1 MAFPSPRH
9 PGDVAGLAFGL
20 TDAQTYVGEP
30 ACVIG
35 GGTSAAEAVIAIA
48 NAKGVGGDPSPV
60 YWSYRGDKMP
70 KVSKAL
76 ADVFFEAFM
85 GHGNIRYLP
94 GSEPIAMLNA
104 DGNVCLSLRTGRVS
118 AQGRPTETTHFE
130 FAKRFCIAC
139 IGEDIPEA
147 LLARLGVPLAT
158 GGAANKSRPVV
169 TPLLETRQANV
180 YLAGDVLSPAY
191 FETTDFGSD
200 PSQFG
205 EIKRRGNIKA
215 ALRDGVL
222 VAEVIAQKI
231 AGRVKVEVK
240 LDFEDDTPLA
250 AEAAPPEHAAPPTRV
265 LGACSLVSILASG
278 VEANEFALERERVTT
293 IGRRGADIVFADDS
307 ALADVHASIL
317 FEQGGFL
324 IRGEGK
330 DRTVLLQPS
339 PERSLELDRGAV
351 IRAGRQWVVVGDRHR
366 AEVVGHFD
374 RSGKRLATFE
384 LREGST
390 VVGRQAPDLTIAPED
405 GSLSRRHFALT
416 LKAARVSVKDLG
428 SANGTQVVVTAPVRL
443 VDGDRILVGSQ
454 VLAFRDERGLRMPA
468 QRISFDTQLG
478 PVPAGPQP
486 AAGPASGSRRPGEP
500 RAPESPRP
508 APAASEIGVFFDGV
522 NRFVSCA
529 KGQTICDVAEKA
541 GIRIPADCHRG
552 FCGEDP
558 VRIVEGVANLNAI
571 GSAERSTLEDICS
584 LAPGPYRLACMA
596 RVSGAVRIELANR
609 K

>member
-1 MAFPSPRH
+1 MTRH
-9 PGDVAGLAFGL
+9 
-20 TDAQTYVGEP
+20 
-30 ACVIG
+30 C
-35 GGTSAAEAVIAIA
+35 
-48 NAKGVGGDPSPV
+48 
-60 YWSYRGDKMP
+60 
-70 KVSKAL
+70 
-76 ADVFFEAFM
+76 
-85 GHGNIRYLP
+85 
-94 GSEPIAMLNA
+94 
-104 DGNVCLSLRTGRVS
+104 
-118 AQGRPTETTHFE
+118 
-130 FAKRFCIAC
+130 
-139 IGEDIPEA
+139 
-147 LLARLGVPLAT
+147 
-158 GGAANKSRPVV
+158 SRPEQ
-169 TPLLETRQANV
+169 PNV
-180 YLAGDVLSPAY
+180 YLVGDILSQIYLEA
-191 FETTDFGSD
+191 EDFGAD
-200 PSQFG
+200 PRGFR
-205 EIKRRGNIKA
+205 EVKHRGNIKS
-215 ALRDGVL
+215 ALWDGVI

-500 RAPESPRP
+500 RAPESPQT
-508 APAASEIGVFFDGV
+508 GTG
-522 NRFVSCA
+522 RFGDWRVLRWCQPFRVVCEGS
-529 KGQTICDVAEKA
+529 DDL
-541 GIRIPADCHRG
+541 RRG
-552 FCGEDP
+552 
-558 VRIVEGVANLNAI
+558 REGRHQDSGGLPSRFLWR
-571 GSAERSTLEDICS
+571 G
-584 LAPGPYRLACMA
+584 PGPDRGGRRQSECNRQCRALDARGHLLACA
-596 RVSGAVRIELANR
+596 RPVPIGLHGPSLGRRSYRAREPEIVRNRDQSYLRSDREGERRAAPDIIE
-609 K
+609 